1 MARAMY
7 FHNDT
12 QIIFLDTPGVVT
24 EKEQKKWVSIIL
36 NKKNHVLT
44 YTYNKFL
51 KNWIL
56 RFLKLFIF

>member
-44 YTYNKFL
+44 YTDNKF
-51 KNWIL
+51 
-56 RFLKLFIF
+56 